1 MAILGQQIAV
11 LAKVGRSTSNA
22 LNVEIVDTAGQVIAT
37 AQQKFS
43 AGVLFGFK
51 NGGKS
56 RYTLTAGN
64 RQITVD
70 VAGTTT
76 ISEGD
81 SVLGRVIPHDGGV
94 RLDDATGSTLALVRP
109 YAGLRADEPWVH
121 PVMSP
126 QGGQFGALSL
136 MRSKSPFF
144 DRDLEMLVDHALF
157 DYPITAQQSLKI
169 PSKGASLRLNQPVDA
184 YLGDLLVCACV
195 DFAVLPRG
203 YVGS

>member
-1 MAILGQQIAV
+1 MSILGQQIAV

-22 LNVEIVDTAGQVIAT
+22 LNVEIVDTAGQMVAT

-81 SVLGRVIPHDGGV
+81 SVLGQVVPHDGAA
-94 RLDDATGSTLALVRP
+94 RIDDAAGSTLALVRP

-121 PVMSP
+121 PILSP
-126 QGGQFGALSL
+126 HGGELGTLGL
-136 MRSKSPFF
+136 MRSKAPFF
-144 DRDLEMLVDHALF
+144 DRDLEMLIDHALF
-157 DYPITAQQSLKI
+157 DWPITAQQSLKV
-169 PSKGASLRLNQPVDA
+169 PSMGVSLRLTQPVDA
-184 YLGDLLVCACV
+184 RLGDLLVCACV
-195 DFAVLPRG
+195 DFSVLPRG
-203 YVGS
+203 YVSS